1 MRDRLAFCSLAL
13 FTLFYSS
20 TAVAQWIPNGVA
32 VSTAVKDQWV
42 PTSVSDGA
50 GGAIVTWQDFRSG
63 TDWDIYVQRVNAA
76 GVVQWAANGV
86 PICTADHDQ
95 LTPTIT
101 SDGAGG
107 AIVTWHDAR
116 TFPAGAPIGIYA
128 QRVNASGV
136 AQWTANGVSL
146 CTTVNNRVDPTIT
159 ADGSGGAI
167 VTWED
172 YRSGSTN
179 ADIYAQRV
187 NASGVVQWTANGVA
201 LCTAATD
208 QLGPMIISD
217 NAGGAIVAWYDLR
230 NGIDDDI
237 YAQRVNNVGTV
248 VWAANGVA
256 VCAAAGSQFLP
267 TLASDAAGG
276 AIVTWEDLRSG
287 NYDVY
292 AQRVS
297 AAGATLWTANGVAL
311 CTAVDTQGV
320 PTIVA
325 DGVGGAIVTWYD
337 FRSGSN
343 EDIYAQRVNA
353 SGVVQWVGNGVAVCT
368 AAGNQFN
375 PALVA
380 VSSGGAIVTWRDHR
394 NGTDYDM
401 YAQRVDGSGAAQWT
415 ANGVAL
421 CTAVGDQSN
430 YTIISDGAAGAI
442 VAWEDQR
449 GSDHDIY
456 AQQVS
461 AGGIVGQPPTAVGD
475 TPSIA
480 ALTVLANSPNP
491 FHATT
496 ELEIGLRTASDI
508 HVEIFDVLGRRVNTL
523 EVNHARAGWQRV
535 PFSGRDANGHALA
548 SGVYFYR
555 VEADGT
561 TATRKMVIAR

>member
-13 FTLFYSS
+13 FSLLSS
-20 TAVAQWIPNGVA
+20 TTAFAVWTPDGVA

-116 TFPAGAPIGIYA
+116 TFPAGAPISIYA

-159 ADGSGGAI
+159 GDGAGGAI

-172 YRSGSTN
+172 YRSGGANS
-179 ADIYAQRV
+179 DIYAQRV
-187 NASGVVQWTANGVA
+187 NASGVVQWSANGVV
-201 LCTAATD
+201 LCAAATD

-237 YAQRVNNVGTV
+237 YAQRVNNLGAV
-248 VWAANGVA
+248 VWIPNGVA

-267 TLASDAAGG
+267 TLASDAANG
-276 AIVTWEDLRSG
+276 AIITWEDLRSG

-297 AAGATLWTANGVAL
+297 AAGATLWTANGVGL
-311 CTAVDTQGV
+311 CTAVDSQGV
-320 PTIVA
+320 PTIVS

-337 FRSGSN
+337 SRSGIDT
-343 EDIYAQRVNA
+343 DIYAQRMNA
-353 SGVVQWVGNGVAVCT
+353 AGVVQWTANGVALCT
-368 AAGNQFN
+368 AAANQFN
-375 PALVA
+375 PAIVPDTF
-380 VSSGGAIVTWRDHR
+380 GGAIVTWRDR
-394 NGTDYDM
+394 RSGTSYDM
-401 YAQRVDGSGAAQWT
+401 YAQRVNGSGVAQWI
-415 ANGVAL
+415 ANGVPL

-449 GSDHDIY
+449 GSDHDVY

-461 AGGIVGQPPTAVGD
+461 AGGVVGQPPTAVGD

-491 FHATT
+491 FSATT

-523 EVNHARAGWQRV
+523 DVKEANAGWQRV
-535 PFSGRDANGHALA
+535 PFSGHDANGHALA

-555 VEADGT
+555 VHANGAT
-561 TATRKMVIAR
+561 VTRKMVITR